1 MQQEQLLALQPMAL
15 ESAYQQLMAF
25 SFQLAASYPNQNL
38 ANQLR
43 ALVLEPLGQEL
54 EFVQREVLVAPQV

>member
-1 MQQEQLLALQPMAL
+1 MAL
-15 ESAYQQLMAF
+15 ESAYQQWMAF